1 MCAGVKLQIGGRQ
14 AGKRVKQYSDYQLG
28 TKAHAL
34 GGGHWIKVE
43 RGWKWATSG
52 CVFPTPGADAVRI
65 ELPENKEIV

>member
-1 MCAGVKLQIGGRQ
+1 MT
-14 AGKRVKQYSDYQLG
+14 GKRFKQYSDYPLG

-34 GGGHWIKVE
+34 GGGHWIKIE